1 MVDTASDFHFT
12 FREGKT
18 PALIRDTNAK
28 LRAEE
33 TAIIV
38 IDLVNWQAAPEGAVI
53 QNMRQAQVD
62 TSYFLDRID
71 SLVCPNLQR
80 LTDTFRAGGAR
91 VIFARC
97 CSLQDDYADVLPNI
111 QSTFRAGGARDGRWE
126 CRVIDALKPAP
137 NDLDVVKTGSSCF
150 AGTGLDTFLRN
161 AGIRNVVYTG
171 IVANGCVLLTA
182 SSGYD
187 LGYNGFVVADAMA
200 THSDRLQAAT
210 EEIIDTFIAEVVTTD
225 ALLARL
231 VPAKTA

>member
-1 MVDTASDFHFT
+1 MAETDSEFRFT
-12 FREGKT
+12 FKDGGT
-18 PALIRDTNAK
+18 PKLMRDQSAK
-28 LRAEE
+28 LGAKE
-33 TAIIV
+33 TALIV
-38 IDLVNWQAAPEGAVI
+38 IDLVNWQAAPNGAVI
-53 QNMRQAQVD
+53 EFMRQGQVD
-62 TSYFLDRID
+62 PSYYLNRIH

-80 LTDTFRAGGAR
+80 LTDTFRASGAR

-97 CSLQDDYADVLPNI
+97 ASLQDDYADVLPNI
-111 QSTFRAGGARDGRWE
+111 QSTFRAGGARVGTWGSE
-126 CRVIDALKPAP
+126 VLDALKPDR
-137 NDLDVVKTGSSCF
+137 NDLDLVKTGSSCF

-187 LGYNGFVVADAMA
+187 LGYSGFVVADAMA
-200 THSDRLQAAT
+200 THCERLQAAT
-210 EEIIDTFIAEVVTTD
+210 EEIIDSFIAEVVTTD

>member
-1 MVDTASDFHFT
+1 VADVESGYHFT
-12 FREGKT
+12 FEEGRL
-18 PALIRDTNAK
+18 PALMRDTSAK

-38 IDLVNWQAAPEGAVI
+38 IDLVNWQAAPNGAVI
-53 QNMRQAQVD
+53 EFMRKANVD
-62 TSYFLDRID
+62 PSYYLNRIH

-80 LTDTFRAGGAR
+80 LTDTFRDSGAR

-97 CSLQDDYADVLPNI
+97 ASLQDDFADVLPSSR
-111 QSTFRAGGARDGRWE
+111 STFRAANARVGTWGCE
-126 CRVIDALKPAP
+126 VIDALKPDR
-137 NDLDVVKTGSSCF
+137 NDLDIVKTGSSCF
-150 AGTGLDTFLRN
+150 AGSGLDGFLRN

-200 THSDRLQAAT
+200 TFSDRIQGAT
-210 EEIIDTFIAEVVTTD
+210 EEIVDSFIAEVVTTD
-225 ALLARL
+225 ALLKRL
-231 VPAKTA
+231 VPAETA